1 MKHYSIFGIRNRNMC
16 RKKIDISN
24 RPIVSIHMSQCTITR
39 DEICTG
45 NGKCLELCECRCISR
60 NNYTLWKFCV
70 CGHERH
76 QESCVPRV
84 CHNECEKKRCFNFR
98 YCHVYTSQRVLDKYD
113 DLCIYCWK
121 YYGKI
126 IETNKIE
133 KCSLCFQLKQ
143 ILHTKYT
150 EMCFECFEEILDSE
164 VEDVFEHNSVLR
176 YSDDKEN

>member
-1 MKHYSIFGIRNRNMC
+1 
-16 RKKIDISN
+16 
-24 RPIVSIHMSQCTITR
+24 
-39 DEICTG
+39 
-45 NGKCLELCECRCISR
+45 
-60 NNYTLWKFCV
+60 
-70 CGHERH
+70 
-76 QESCVPRV
+76 
-84 CHNECEKKRCFNFR
+84 
-98 YCHVYTSQRVLDKYD
+98 VLDKYD